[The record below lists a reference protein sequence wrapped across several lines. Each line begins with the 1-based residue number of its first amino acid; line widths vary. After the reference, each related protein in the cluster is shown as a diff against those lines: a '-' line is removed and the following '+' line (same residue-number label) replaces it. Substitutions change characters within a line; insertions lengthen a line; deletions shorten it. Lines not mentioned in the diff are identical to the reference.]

1 MSETIFQYIF
11 LAGIIAAEVI
21 RFPHRQRN
29 KRERLQRRTKD
40 DRTRPG
46 DFALDMLAFAGMEII
61 PLVYIFSSWLDFAD
75 YTLPLWASWLGVLIM
90 VPMLWLLWKAHADL
104 GQAWT
109 PTVEITEQ
117 HKLVTSGIY
126 ARIRHPIYAAI
137 WLWGIAQALLLPNW
151 LAGWSALAQ
160 GLVVAGPGVVHG
172 VAVHARQQLPR
183 ADAVPDLRGRFQDQA
198 FL

>member
-11 LAGIIAAEVI
+11 LAGIIAAEII

-29 KRERLQRRTKD
+29 KRERREKRTAD

-46 DFALDMLAFAGMEII
+46 DFALDLLAFTGMEII

-109 PTVEITEQ
+109 PTVEISEQ
-117 HKLVTSGIY
+117 HKLVTSGVY
-126 ARIRHPIYAAI
+126 AVIRHPIYAAL
-137 WLWGIAQALLLPNW
+137 WLWGIAQALHLTNW
-151 LAGWSALAQ
+151 I
-160 GLVVAGPGVVHG
+160 AGPAALVLFVPLYFTR
-172 VAVHARQQLPR
+172 VPREEQLMLDHYGDEYR
-183 ADAVPDLRGRFQDQA
+183 AYMGRTGRV
-198 FL
+198 LPHLG

>member
-1 MSETIFQYIF
+1 MSETFFQYIF

-29 KRERLQRRTKD
+29 KRERLQKRTKD
-40 DRTRPG
+40 DRTRRG

-75 YTLPLWASWLGVLIM
+75 YTLPLWASWLGVLVM

-109 PTVEITEQ
+109 PTVEISEQ
-117 HKLVTSGIY
+117 HKLVTSGVY
-126 ARIRHPIYAAI
+126 AVIRHPIYAAI
-137 WLWGIAQALLLPNW
+137 WLWGIAQALLLANW
-151 LAGWSALAQ
+151 IAGLAALVLFVPLYFTRVPREEQLMLDHYGDEYRAYM
-160 GLVVAGPGVVHG
+160 GRTGRVV
-172 VAVHARQQLPR
+172 PR
-183 ADAVPDLRGRFQDQA
+183 RG
-198 FL
+198 

>member
-29 KRERLQRRTKD
+29 KRERLQKRTKD

-75 YTLPLWASWLGVLIM
+75 YTLPLWASWLGVFIM

-151 LAGWSALAQ
+151 IAGLAT
-160 GLVVAGPGVVHG
+160 LVLFVPLYFTRVPREEQLMLDHYGDEYRAYMGRTGRV
-172 VAVHARQQLPR
+172 LPR
-183 ADAVPDLRGRFQDQA
+183 RS
-198 FL
+198 

>member
-11 LAGIIAAEVI
+11 LAGLIAAEII

-29 KRERLQRRTKD
+29 KRERLQKRTKD

-90 VPMLWLLWKAHADL
+90 IPMLWLLWKAHADL

-117 HKLVTSGIY
+117 HKLVTGGVY
-126 ARIRHPIYAAI
+126 AVIRHPIYAAI
-137 WLWGIAQALLLPNW
+137 WLWGIAQALLLTNW
-151 LAGWSALAQ
+151 I
-160 GLVVAGPGVVHG
+160 AGPAALVLFVPLYFTR
-172 VAVHARQQLPR
+172 VPREEQLMLDHYGDEYR
-183 ADAVPDLRGRFQDQA
+183 AYMGRTGRV
-198 FL
+198 LPHLG

>member
-11 LAGIIAAEVI
+11 LAGLIAAEII

-29 KRERLQRRTKD
+29 KRERLQKRTKD
-40 DRTRPG
+40 DRTRRG

-90 VPMLWLLWKAHADL
+90 IPMLWLLWKAHADL

-117 HKLVTSGIY
+117 HKLVTGGVY
-126 ARIRHPIYAAI
+126 AVIRHPIYAAI
-137 WLWGIAQALLLPNW
+137 WLWGIAQALLLTNW
-151 LAGWSALAQ
+151 I
-160 GLVVAGPGVVHG
+160 AGPAALVLFVPLYFTRVPREEQLMLDHYGDEYRAYMGRTGRV
-172 VAVHARQQLPR
+172 LPR
-183 ADAVPDLRGRFQDQA
+183 RG
-198 FL
+198 